1 LTAGERRLG
10 AIMFTGLVGYYSF
23 TSPYEA
29 RSLKMPEENRA
40 FIQVAFQKHGNV
52 DVESVG
58 DGFLLYLKGFPY
70 LARYRS
76 DPRWSAIDSELG
88 PS

>member
-1 LTAGERRLG
+1 
-10 AIMFTGLVGYYSF
+10 
-23 TSPYEA
+23 
-29 RSLKMPEENRA
+29 MPEENRA